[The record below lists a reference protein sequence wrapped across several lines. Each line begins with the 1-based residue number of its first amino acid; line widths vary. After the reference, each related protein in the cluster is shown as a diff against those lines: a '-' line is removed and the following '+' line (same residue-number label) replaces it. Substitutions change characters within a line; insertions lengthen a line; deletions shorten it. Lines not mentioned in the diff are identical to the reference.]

1 MDESHN
7 YLPLNILIVD
17 DDEIDRI
24 AVSRAL
30 KKANVTFET
39 VEADTAEAAIAHLT
53 RNQFDCVFLDYRLP
67 DYDGLEAVRTLHS
80 LRIHAPIVVMTG
92 QGDEQIAVEVM
103 KAGATDY
110 LSKSRISPET
120 LGQVLRNAIRVSQ
133 AEIRVELANQQIR
146 ESNELLKKQKRE
158 LEFQRQQ
165 IQLQNLKLIEA
176 SQLKSKFLAT
186 MSHEIR
192 TPMNAIIGFSQLLL
206 RPSKGDLTSQQRNM
220 VEKIFNNGKHLLE
233 LLNDVLD
240 LSKIEAGRMQ
250 LKPEWFDLSQVIHS
264 TVEELRSLA
273 DQKHL
278 PVHIQIDLDNP
289 QIFHDA
295 HRLRQ
300 VLVNLLSN
308 AIKFTDEGGVSI
320 EVNEPDPNRIEIAVR
335 DTGIGIAPEN
345 LDRIF
350 EAFRQVDQSL
360 TRRHPG
366 TGLGL
371 AIIDSLVQVMQGDIK
386 VESVVG
392 KGSVFRITVPRC
404 LAEETHTYNK
414 TP

>member
-1 MDESHN
+1 MDA
-7 YLPLNILIVD
+7 PLHILIVD
-17 DDEIDRI
+17 DDEIDRM
-24 AVSRAL
+24 AVGRAL
-30 KKANVTFET
+30 RKANVEFVP
-39 VEADTAEAAIAHLT
+39 VEVATAEGAIAQLT
-53 RNQFDCVFLDYRLP
+53 RDQFDCVFLDYRLP
-67 DYDGLEAVRTLHS
+67 DYDGLEMVRTIHG
-80 LRIHAPIVVMTG
+80 LRIHAPLIVLTG

-110 LSKSRISPET
+110 LVKSRISPET
-120 LGQVLRNAIRVSQ
+120 LEQVMRNAIRVCQ

-146 ESNELLKKQKRE
+146 ESNELLKKQNKE

-176 SQLKSKFLAT
+176 SQLKSRFLAT

-206 RPSKGDLTSQQRNM
+206 RPGKGELSLAQRSM
-220 VEKIFNNGKHLLE
+220 IDKIFNNGKHLLE

-240 LSKIEAGRMQ
+240 LSKIEAGRME
-250 LKPEWFDLSQVIHS
+250 LKPDWFDLAQAVQM
-264 TVEELRSLA
+264 TVDELRSLA
-273 DQKHL
+273 EQKHL
-278 PVHIQIDLDNP
+278 PIHVQIELSDLQVYN
-289 QIFHDA
+289 DA

-320 EVNEPDPNRIEIAVR
+320 EVNELSPNQIEIAVR

-345 LDRIF
+345 IHRIF

-360 TRRHPG
+360 TRRHSG

-371 AIIDSLVQVMQGDIK
+371 AIIDSLVQVMQGEIK

-392 KGSVFRITVPRC
+392 KGSVFRVRLPRR
-404 LAEETHTYNK
+404 LGRA
-414 TP
+414 